1 MFCIKFLEA
10 EGCLIQNK
18 LAIVIYDDFIN
29 DIDDLII
36 ELSNAASFDTL
47 AKKYYLTSKIPKVNK
62 MKCLLA
68 IMFIHNYYIDKKRT
82 DPRYELFIASLLEK
96 EGSIVSFP
104 QNVNIISWNYDFQFE
119 MALSQFT
126 DNGLIN
132 EINKLINSFSSK
144 KHNSELP
151 NFIKLNGSA
160 ISFTD
165 NNNNVLQRD
174 LEIIKDFSKLDL
186 NNQVHT
192 YLIREFLKIYRR
204 LSSED
209 ENYNETISLAWENNY
224 QFIVDVRNKALEI
237 SRNTNYLMV
246 VGYSFPTFKRTLNH
260 AFLSNLD
267 NLNKLF
273 IQTIGDF
280 EDIKT
285 YCGIMSKTKR

>member
-1 MFCIKFLEA
+1 M
-10 EGCLIQNK
+10 
-18 LAIVIYDDFIN
+18 
-29 DIDDLII
+29 
-36 ELSNAASFDTL
+36 
-47 AKKYYLTSKIPKVNK
+47 
-62 MKCLLA
+62 
-68 IMFIHNYYIDKKRT
+68 
-82 DPRYELFIASLLEK
+82 
-96 EGSIVSFP
+96 
-104 QNVNIISWNYDFQFE
+104 
-119 MALSQFT
+119 
-126 DNGLIN
+126 
-132 EINKLINSFSSK
+132 
-144 KHNSELP
+144 P